1 MKAKVIVLPKRDFN
15 YKLKLVS
22 NDDWWK
28 TFEFFWALALEKTQ
42 IRHKLPVP
50 SSFSDPMKFASL
62 CWWSLLNLFSF
73 SRCSSL
79 DIRLFYLSF
88 LVLLR
93 VPLAVFCLFWCPL
106 ELSSTFFSTHFTSF
120 TSFFFWSLCLFLFIL
135 FSLRTL
141 SLRTWIIKISSRWQS
156 FSCAGIVAL
165 RVD

>member
-62 CWWSLLNLFSF
+62 CWWSLPNLFSGA
-73 SRCSSL
+73 SL
-79 DIRLFYLSF
+79 YFLLALLLARYSPFLLMSF
-88 LVLLR
+88 LVFFR

-106 ELSSTFFSTHFTSF
+106 ELSSAFFSTCFTSF
-120 TSFFFWSLCLFLFIL
+120 TCFFGRSAYFFSSYFHSEPSLCELEL
-135 FSLRTL
+135 
-141 SLRTWIIKISSRWQS
+141 
-156 FSCAGIVAL
+156 
-165 RVD
+165 